1 MGTARRPL
9 RAELL
14 FNLAFLSSAA
24 IILVSLTTLLLRFED
39 ARSTFW
45 ALAVLWLSTT
55 VVFVLFGLHLIGRL
69 VLKPLRQLGDLVD
82 QLATGTF
89 PDDVPTFE
97 SEDFAHLGNRFQH
110 MTEQLVDAQT
120 QVVRTEKLAGIG
132 RLAAG
137 VAHEIR
143 NPLGAI
149 GNYVEVLRN
158 RGIEPAIT
166 GQLAEEIGRIDAIV
180 ETLLDYSR
188 PRAATEDA
196 ALNSV
201 AEGTL
206 EFLSRQ
212 GALKDVTVETR
223 LARELPLVRGDR
235 QALEQIVVNLVLNA
249 RDAAPGGRIEVGT
262 VAKEFRPRREER
274 RNDDTPDGDHTR
286 RHSAPRPWRA
296 DLGAGVPGALLYVAD
311 EGPGVPDEDRE
322 RVFDPFFS
330 TKDPG
335 KGVGLGLAVA
345 ARTVDESGGV
355 IWVDRAREGGAV
367 FKVFLPQVGAADA
380 LTDR

>member
-14 FNLAFLSSAA
+14 FNLAFLTSAA
-24 IILVSLTTLLLRFED
+24 VILVSLTTLLLRLD
-39 ARSTFW
+39 DVRSTFW

-55 VVFVLFGLHLIGRL
+55 IIFVVFGLHLIGRL

-82 QLATGTF
+82 QLASGTF
-89 PDDVPTFE
+89 PDEVPMFE
-97 SEDFAHLGNRFQH
+97 SEEFGRLGDRFRR
-110 MTEQLVDAQT
+110 MTEQLADAQT
-120 QVVRTEKLAGIG
+120 QVVRSEKLAGIG

-158 RGIEPAIT
+158 RGIEPAII
-166 GQLAEEIGRIDAIV
+166 GQLAEEIGRVDGIV

-196 ALNSV
+196 DLNSV
-201 AEGTL
+201 AQGTL
-206 EFLSRQ
+206 EFLDRQ
-212 GALKDVTVETR
+212 GALKDITVETR

-262 VAKEFRPRREER
+262 VAKEFRPRSDER
-274 RNDDTPDGDHTR
+274 RNGDAPGPDHDR
-286 RHSAPRPWRA
+286 PHSAPRPWRA

-335 KGVGLGLAVA
+335 KGIGLGLAVV

-367 FKVFLPQVGAADA
+367 FKVFLPQAGAADA
-380 LTDR
+380 PTDS

>member
-14 FNLAFLSSAA
+14 FNLAFLTSAA
-24 IILVSLTTLLLRFED
+24 VILVSLTTLLLRFD
-39 ARSTFW
+39 DVRSTFW

-55 VVFVLFGLHLIGRL
+55 IIFVVFGLHLIGRL

-82 QLATGTF
+82 QLASGTF
-89 PDDVPTFE
+89 PDEVPMFE
-97 SEDFAHLGNRFQH
+97 SEEFGRLGDRFRR
-110 MTEQLVDAQT
+110 MTEQLADAQT
-120 QVVRTEKLAGIG
+120 QVVRSEKLAGIG

-158 RGIEPAIT
+158 RGIEPAII
-166 GQLAEEIGRIDAIV
+166 GQLAEEIGRVDGIV

-196 ALNSV
+196 DLNSV
-201 AEGTL
+201 ALGTL
-206 EFLSRQ
+206 EFLDRQ
-212 GALKDVTVETR
+212 GALKDITVETR

-249 RDAAPGGRIEVGT
+249 RDAAPGGRIEIGT
-262 VAKEFRPRREER
+262 VAKEFRPRSDER
-274 RNDDTPDGDHTR
+274 RNGDGPGPDHDR
-286 RHSAPRPWRA
+286 PHSAPRPWRA

-311 EGPGVPDEDRE
+311 EGSGVPDEDRE
-322 RVFDPFFS
+322 RIFDPFFS

-335 KGVGLGLAVA
+335 KGVGLGLAVV

-367 FKVFLPQVGAADA
+367 FKVFLPQAGAADA
-380 LTDR
+380 PTDS

>member
-14 FNLAFLSSAA
+14 FNLAFLTSAA
-24 IILVSLTTLLLRFED
+24 VILVSLTTLLLRLD
-39 ARSTFW
+39 DVRSTFW

-55 VVFVLFGLHLIGRL
+55 IIFVVFGLHLIGRL

-82 QLATGTF
+82 QLASGTF
-89 PDDVPTFE
+89 PDEVPMFE
-97 SEDFAHLGNRFQH
+97 SEEFGRLGDRFRR
-110 MTEQLVDAQT
+110 MTEQLADAQT
-120 QVVRTEKLAGIG
+120 QVVRSEKLAGIG

-158 RGIEPAIT
+158 RGIEPAII
-166 GQLAEEIGRIDAIV
+166 GQLAEEIGRVDGIV

-196 ALNSV
+196 DLNSV
-201 AEGTL
+201 ALGTL
-206 EFLSRQ
+206 EFLDRQ
-212 GALKDVTVETR
+212 GALKDITVETR

-249 RDAAPGGRIEVGT
+249 RDAAPGGRIEIGT
-262 VAKEFRPRREER
+262 VAKEFRPRSEER
-274 RNDDTPDGDHTR
+274 RNGDAPGPDHAR
-286 RHSAPRPWRA
+286 PHSAPRPWRA

-335 KGVGLGLAVA
+335 KGVGLGLAVV

-367 FKVFLPQVGAADA
+367 FKVFLPQAGAVDA
-380 LTDR
+380 PTDS

>member
-14 FNLAFLSSAA
+14 FNLAFLTSAA
-24 IILVSLTTLLLRFED
+24 VILVSLTTLLLRFD
-39 ARSTFW
+39 DVRSTFW

-55 VVFVLFGLHLIGRL
+55 IIFVVFGLHLIGRL
-69 VLKPLRQLGDLVD
+69 VLRPLRQLGDLVD

-89 PDDVPTFE
+89 PDEVPMFE
-97 SEDFAHLGNRFQH
+97 SEEFGRLGDRFQR
-110 MTEQLVDAQT
+110 MTEQLADAQT

-158 RGIEPAIT
+158 RGMEPAII
-166 GQLAEEIGRIDAIV
+166 GQLAEEIGRVDGIV

-196 ALNSV
+196 DLNSV
-201 AEGTL
+201 AQGTL
-206 EFLSRQ
+206 EFLDRQ
-212 GALKDVTVETR
+212 GALNNITVETR
-223 LARELPLVRGDR
+223 LARDLPLVRGDR

-262 VAKEFRPRREER
+262 VAKEFRPRSDER
-274 RNDDTPDGDHTR
+274 RNGDAPGPDHAR
-286 RHSAPRPWRA
+286 PHSAPRPWRA
-296 DLGAGVPGALLYVAD
+296 ELGVGVRGALLYVAD
-311 EGPGVPDEDRE
+311 EGPGVSDEDRE

-335 KGVGLGLAVA
+335 KGVGLGLAVV

-367 FKVFLPQVGAADA
+367 FKVFLPQAGAADA
-380 LTDR
+380 LTDS

>member
-1 MGTARRPL
+1 M
-9 RAELL
+9 
-14 FNLAFLSSAA
+14 
-24 IILVSLTTLLLRFED
+24 
-39 ARSTFW
+39 
-45 ALAVLWLSTT
+45 
-55 VVFVLFGLHLIGRL
+55 
-69 VLKPLRQLGDLVD
+69 
-82 QLATGTF
+82 
-89 PDDVPTFE
+89 
-97 SEDFAHLGNRFQH
+97 
-110 MTEQLVDAQT
+110 
-120 QVVRTEKLAGIG
+120 
-132 RLAAG
+132 
-137 VAHEIR
+137 
-143 NPLGAI
+143 
-149 GNYVEVLRN
+149 
-158 RGIEPAIT
+158 
-166 GQLAEEIGRIDAIV
+166 AEEIGRIDGIV

-196 ALNSV
+196 DLNSV

-206 EFLSRQ
+206 EFLGRQ
-212 GALKDVTVETR
+212 GALKGVTVETR

-249 RDAAPGGRIEVGT
+249 RDAAPGRRIEIGT
-262 VAKEFRPRREER
+262 VAKEFRPRSEER
-274 RNDDTPDGDHTR
+274 RNGDVSGPDSTL

-311 EGPGVPDEDRE
+311 EGHGVPDEDRE

-335 KGVGLGLAVA
+335 KGVGLGLAVV

>member
-14 FNLAFLSSAA
+14 FNLAFLTSAA

-39 ARSTFW
+39 VSTTFW
-45 ALAVLWLSTT
+45 ALTVLWLSTT
-55 VVFVLFGLHLIGRL
+55 VIFVLFGLHLIGRL

-82 QLATGTF
+82 RLAIGTF

-97 SEDFAHLGNRFQH
+97 SEEFEHLGERFRR

-158 RGIEPAIT
+158 RGIEPAII
-166 GQLAEEIGRIDAIV
+166 GQMAEEISRIDGIV

-196 ALNSV
+196 DLNSV

-206 EFLSRQ
+206 EFLGRQ
-212 GALKDVTVETR
+212 GALKGVTVETR

-249 RDAAPGGRIEVGT
+249 RDAAPGRRIEIGT
-262 VAKEFRPRREER
+262 VAKEFRPRSEER
-274 RNDDTPDGDHTR
+274 RNGDVSGPDSTL

-311 EGPGVPDEDRE
+311 EGHGVPDEDRE

-335 KGVGLGLAVA
+335 KGVGLGLAVV

-367 FKVFLPQVGAADA
+367 FKVFLPQAGAADA

>member
-14 FNLAFLSSAA
+14 FNLAFLTSAA
-24 IILVSLTTLLLRFED
+24 VILVSLTTLLLRLD
-39 ARSTFW
+39 DVRSTFW

-55 VVFVLFGLHLIGRL
+55 IIFVVFGLHLIGRL

-82 QLATGTF
+82 QLASGTF
-89 PDDVPTFE
+89 PDEVPMFE
-97 SEDFAHLGNRFQH
+97 SEEFGRLGDRFRR
-110 MTEQLVDAQT
+110 MTEQLADAQT
-120 QVVRTEKLAGIG
+120 QVVRSEKLAGIG

-158 RGIEPAIT
+158 RGIEPAII
-166 GQLAEEIGRIDAIV
+166 GQLAEEIGRVDGIV

-196 ALNSV
+196 DLNSV
-201 AEGTL
+201 ALGTL
-206 EFLSRQ
+206 EFLDRQ
-212 GALKDVTVETR
+212 GALKDITVETR

-249 RDAAPGGRIEVGT
+249 RDAAPGGRIEIGT
-262 VAKEFRPRREER
+262 VAKEFRPRSEER
-274 RNDDTPDGDHTR
+274 RNGDAPGPDHAR
-286 RHSAPRPWRA
+286 PHSAPRPWRA

-335 KGVGLGLAVA
+335 KGIGLGLAVV

-367 FKVFLPQVGAADA
+367 FKVFLPQAGAADA
-380 LTDR
+380 PTDS

>member
-14 FNLAFLSSAA
+14 FNLAFLTSAA

-39 ARSTFW
+39 VSSTFW
-45 ALAVLWLSTT
+45 ALTVLWLSTT
-55 VVFVLFGLHLIGRL
+55 VIFVLFGLHLIGRL

-82 QLATGTF
+82 RLATGTF

-97 SEDFAHLGNRFQH
+97 SEEFEHLGERFRR

-158 RGIEPAIT
+158 RGIEPAII
-166 GQLAEEIGRIDAIV
+166 GQMAEEIGRIDGIV

-196 ALNSV
+196 DLNSV

-206 EFLSRQ
+206 EFLGRQ
-212 GALKDVTVETR
+212 GALKGVTVETR

-249 RDAAPGGRIEVGT
+249 RDAAPGRRIEIGT
-262 VAKEFRPRREER
+262 VAKEFRPRSEER
-274 RNDDTPDGDHTR
+274 RNGDVSGPDSTL

-311 EGPGVPDEDRE
+311 EGHGVPDEDRE

-335 KGVGLGLAVA
+335 KGVGLGLAVV

>member
-1 MGTARRPL
+1 MGTAYRPL

-14 FNLAFLSSAA
+14 FNLAFLTSAA

-39 ARSTFW
+39 VSTTFW
-45 ALAVLWLSTT
+45 ALTVLWLSTT
-55 VVFVLFGLHLIGRL
+55 VIFVLFGLHLIGRL

-82 QLATGTF
+82 RLAIGTF

-97 SEDFAHLGNRFQH
+97 SEEFEHLGERFRR

-158 RGIEPAIT
+158 RGIEPAII
-166 GQLAEEIGRIDAIV
+166 GQMAEEIGRIDGIV

-196 ALNSV
+196 DLNSV

-206 EFLSRQ
+206 EFLGRQ
-212 GALKDVTVETR
+212 GALKGVTVETR

-249 RDAAPGGRIEVGT
+249 RDAAPGRRIEIGT
-262 VAKEFRPRREER
+262 VAKEFRPRSEER
-274 RNDDTPDGDHTR
+274 RNGDVSGPDSTL

-311 EGPGVPDEDRE
+311 EGHGVPDEDRE

-335 KGVGLGLAVA
+335 KGVGLGLAVV

>member
-14 FNLAFLSSAA
+14 FNLAFLTSAA
-24 IILVSLTTLLLRFED
+24 VILVSLTTLLLRLD
-39 ARSTFW
+39 DVRSTFW

-55 VVFVLFGLHLIGRL
+55 IIFVVFGLHLIGRL

-82 QLATGTF
+82 QLASGTF
-89 PDDVPTFE
+89 PDEVPMFE
-97 SEDFAHLGNRFQH
+97 SEEFGRLGDRFRR
-110 MTEQLVDAQT
+110 MTEQLADAQT
-120 QVVRTEKLAGIG
+120 QVVRSEKLAGIG

-158 RGIEPAIT
+158 RGIEPAII
-166 GQLAEEIGRIDAIV
+166 GQLAEEIGRVDGIV

-196 ALNSV
+196 DLNSV
-201 AEGTL
+201 ALGTL
-206 EFLSRQ
+206 EFLDRQ
-212 GALKDVTVETR
+212 GALKDITVETR

-249 RDAAPGGRIEVGT
+249 RDAAPGGRIEIGT
-262 VAKEFRPRREER
+262 VAKEFRPRSDER
-274 RNDDTPDGDHTR
+274 RNGDGPGPDHAR
-286 RHSAPRPWRA
+286 PHSAPRPWRA

-335 KGVGLGLAVA
+335 KGIGLGLAVV

-367 FKVFLPQVGAADA
+367 FKVFLPQAGAADA
-380 LTDR
+380 PTDS

>member
-14 FNLAFLSSAA
+14 FNLAFLTSAA

-39 ARSTFW
+39 VSSTFW
-45 ALAVLWLSTT
+45 ALTVLWLSTT
-55 VVFVLFGLHLIGRL
+55 VIFVLFGLHLIGRL

-82 QLATGTF
+82 RLATGTF
-89 PDDVPTFE
+89 PDDVPTFD
-97 SEDFAHLGNRFQH
+97 SEEFEHLGERFRR

-158 RGIEPAIT
+158 RGIEPAII
-166 GQLAEEIGRIDAIV
+166 GQLAEEIGRIDGIV

-196 ALNSV
+196 DLNSV

-206 EFLSRQ
+206 EFLGRQ
-212 GALKDVTVETR
+212 GALKGVTVETR
-223 LARELPLVRGDR
+223 LARDLPLVCGDR

-249 RDAAPGGRIEVGT
+249 RDAAPGRRIEIGT
-262 VAKEFRPRREER
+262 VAKEFKPRSEER
-274 RNDDTPDGDHTR
+274 RNDDASGHDNAM
-286 RHSAPRPWRA
+286 RHSAPRPWRP

-335 KGVGLGLAVA
+335 KGVGLGLAMV

-380 LTDR
+380 PTDS

>member
-14 FNLAFLSSAA
+14 FNLAFLTSAA
-24 IILVSLTTLLLRFED
+24 VILVSLTTLLFGFD
-39 ARSTFW
+39 DVRSTLW

-55 VVFVLFGLHLIGRL
+55 TIFVVFGLHLIGRL

-82 QLATGTF
+82 QLASGTF
-89 PDDVPTFE
+89 PDEVPMFE
-97 SEDFAHLGNRFQH
+97 SEEFGRLGDRFRR
-110 MTEQLVDAQT
+110 MTEQLADAQT
-120 QVVRTEKLAGIG
+120 QVVRSEKLAGIG

-158 RGIEPAIT
+158 RGIEPAII
-166 GQLAEEIGRIDAIV
+166 GQLAEEIGRVDGIV

-196 ALNSV
+196 DLNSV
-201 AEGTL
+201 ALGTL
-206 EFLSRQ
+206 EFLDRQ
-212 GALKDVTVETR
+212 GALKDITVETR

-249 RDAAPGGRIEVGT
+249 RDAAPGGRIEIGT
-262 VAKEFRPRREER
+262 VAKEFRPRSDER
-274 RNDDTPDGDHTR
+274 RNGDGPGPDHAR
-286 RHSAPRPWRA
+286 PHSAPRPWRA

-335 KGVGLGLAVA
+335 KGIGLGLAVV

-367 FKVFLPQVGAADA
+367 FKVFLPQAGAADA
-380 LTDR
+380 PTDS

>member
-14 FNLAFLSSAA
+14 FNLAFLTSAA
-24 IILVSLTTLLLRFED
+24 VILVSLTTLLLRFD
-39 ARSTFW
+39 DVRSTFW

-55 VVFVLFGLHLIGRL
+55 IIFVVFGLHLIGRL

-82 QLATGTF
+82 QLASGTF
-89 PDDVPTFE
+89 PDEVPMFE
-97 SEDFAHLGNRFQH
+97 SEEFGRLGDRFRR
-110 MTEQLVDAQT
+110 MTEQLADAQT
-120 QVVRTEKLAGIG
+120 QVVRSEKLAGIG

-158 RGIEPAIT
+158 RGIEPAII
-166 GQLAEEIGRIDAIV
+166 GQLAEEIGRVDGIV

-196 ALNSV
+196 DLNSV
-201 AEGTL
+201 ALGTL
-206 EFLSRQ
+206 EFLDRQ
-212 GALKDVTVETR
+212 GALKDITVETR

-249 RDAAPGGRIEVGT
+249 RDAAPGGRIEIGT
-262 VAKEFRPRREER
+262 VAKEFRPRSDER
-274 RNDDTPDGDHTR
+274 RNGDGPGPDHAR
-286 RHSAPRPWRA
+286 PHSAPRPWRA

-335 KGVGLGLAVA
+335 KGIGLGLAVV

-367 FKVFLPQVGAADA
+367 FKVFLPQAGAADA
-380 LTDR
+380 PTDS